1 MASPPYANSP
11 TALSPPYPTSA
22 PLPTTNKK
30 RASEGG
36 SQPSLKR
43 RKASTLSV
51 TSAAS
56 AHPLRQTSFPPD
68 GAGSPFPRSPSADTM
83 SVVSGS
89 QVSAP
94 PKKKRGRKPKNQTN
108 VETREQTP
116 SLVGGRAP
124 TTVSGTGAG
133 AEGQEDGGN
142 DDDDD
147 NDMRMA
153 LVDTTARTQEQKQE
167 EIRLRAMLV
176 ESFDPAQYDRYEL
189 WRAAKLTE
197 SVVKRVVN
205 ATVSQSV
212 PPNVALAVKSVSK
225 LFIGELIERAR
236 DVQGEWIKATGE
248 KQSEL
253 PTPPPVSKDENGE
266 ASQAAKEDRRGPLR
280 PDHLRE
286 AWRRYKMSGDGG
298 WVGIQGL
305 WHEQQSSGVERFPV
319 RTGGRR
325 IFK

>member
-1 MASPPYANSP
+1 MASPPYAHSP
-11 TALSPPYPTSA
+11 TALSPPYPSST
-22 PLPTTNKK
+22 PLPSKK
-30 RASEGG
+30 RPSDGG
-36 SQPSLKR
+36 SQASAKR

-51 TSAAS
+51 TSAS
-56 AHPLRQTSFPPD
+56 AHPLRQTSFPPE
-68 GAGSPFPRSPSADTM
+68 AGSPFPRSPSADNT
-83 SVVSGS
+83 SVISGS

-124 TTVSGTGAG
+124 TTVSGTGTAG
-133 AEGQEDGGN
+133 EGQEDGAN

-176 ESFDPAQYDRYEL
+176 ESFDPEQYDRYEL

-197 SVVKRVVN
+197 AVVKRVVN

-253 PTPPPVSKDENGE
+253 PTPPTTDENGE
-266 ASQAAKEDRRGPLR
+266 INQAAMDDKRGPLR

-305 WHEQQSSGVERFPV
+305 WHEQQNSSVERFPV

-325 IFK
+325 VFK

>member
-1 MASPPYANSP
+1 MASPPYSYSP
-11 TALSPPYPTSA
+11 TALSPPYPSSA
-22 PLPTTNKK
+22 QLPMSNKK
-30 RASEGG
+30 RASDAAPPG
-36 SQPSLKR
+36 SAKR

-51 TSAAS
+51 TSAS
-56 AHPLRQTSFPPD
+56 AHPLRQTSFPPE
-68 GAGSPFPRSPSADTM
+68 AGSPFPRSPSADNL

-89 QVSAP
+89 QAGAP

-108 VETREQTP
+108 VDTREQTP

-133 AEGQEDGGN
+133 AEGQEDAAN

-153 LVDTTARTQEQKQE
+153 LVDSTVRTQEQKQE

-176 ESFDPAQYDRYEL
+176 ESFDPEQYDRYEL

-248 KQSEL
+248 KQSEA
-253 PTPPPVSKDENGE
+253 PTPPPKDE
-266 ASQAAKEDRRGPLR
+266 ASQTQAAKEDRRGPLR

-305 WHEQQSSGVERFPV
+305 WHEQQQSGVERFPV

-325 IFK
+325 VFR

>member
-1 MASPPYANSP
+1 MASSPPYSYSP
-11 TALSPPYPTSA
+11 TALSPPYPSSA
-22 PLPTTNKK
+22 QLPMSNKK
-30 RASEGG
+30 RASDGAPPG
-36 SQPSLKR
+36 SAKR

-51 TSAAS
+51 TSAA
-56 AHPLRQTSFPPD
+56 AHPLRQTSFPPE
-68 GAGSPFPRSPSADTM
+68 ARSPFPRSPSADNL
-83 SVVSGS
+83 SVVSGT
-89 QVSAP
+89 QVSGP

-108 VETREQTP
+108 VEAREQTP

-133 AEGQEDGGN
+133 AEGQEDGAN
-142 DDDDD
+142 DEDDD

-153 LVDTTARTQEQKQE
+153 LVDSTVRTQEQKQE

-176 ESFDPAQYDRYEL
+176 ESFDPEQYDRYEQ
-189 WRAAKLTE
+189 WRAAKLTDA
-197 SVVKRVVN
+197 VVKRVVN

-248 KQSEL
+248 KQSEA
-253 PTPPPVSKDENGE
+253 PTPPPKDE
-266 ASQAAKEDRRGPLR
+266 ASQFQAGKDDRRGPLR

-298 WVGIQGL
+298 WAGIQGL
-305 WHEQQSSGVERFPV
+305 WHEQQQSGVERFPV

-325 IFK
+325 VF

>member
-1 MASPPYANSP
+1 MASPPYSYSP
-11 TALSPPYPTSA
+11 TALSPPYPSSA
-22 PLPTTNKK
+22 QLPMSNKK
-30 RASEGG
+30 RASDGAPAG
-36 SQPSLKR
+36 SAKR

-51 TSAAS
+51 TSAA
-56 AHPLRQTSFPPD
+56 AHPLRQTSFPPE
-68 GAGSPFPRSPSADTM
+68 AGSPFPRSPSADNL

-116 SLVGGRAP
+116 SL
-124 TTVSGTGAG
+124 
-133 AEGQEDGGN
+133 
-142 DDDDD
+142 
-147 NDMRMA
+147 
-153 LVDTTARTQEQKQE
+153 
-167 EIRLRAMLV
+167 
-176 ESFDPAQYDRYEL
+176 YDRYEL

-248 KQSEL
+248 KQSEA
-253 PTPPPVSKDENGE
+253 PTPPPKDE
-266 ASQAAKEDRRGPLR
+266 ASQTQAAKEDRRGPLR

-305 WHEQQSSGVERFPV
+305 WHEQQQSGVERFPV

-325 IFK
+325 IFR

>member
-1 MASPPYANSP
+1 MASPPYAYSP
-11 TALSPPYPTSA
+11 TALSPPYPSSA
-22 PLPTTNKK
+22 QLPMSSKK
-30 RASEGG
+30 RASDGA
-36 SQPSLKR
+36 SQPSVKR

-51 TSAAS
+51 TSAA
-56 AHPLRQTSFPPD
+56 AHPLRQTSFPPE
-68 GAGSPFPRSPSADTM
+68 AGSPFARSPSADTM

-124 TTVSGTGAG
+124 TTVSVTGTG
-133 AEGQEDGGN
+133 AEGQEEGAN

-147 NDMRMA
+147 NDMQMA
-153 LVDTTARTQEQKQE
+153 LVDATARTQEQKQE

-176 ESFDPAQYDRYEL
+176 ESFDPDQYDRFEA

-225 LFIGELIERAR
+225 LFIGDLIEKAR

-253 PTPPPVSKDENGE
+253 PTPPPKDDG
-266 ASQAAKEDRRGPLR
+266 SQSRAAMEDKRGPLR

-286 AWRRYKMSGDGG
+286 AWRRYKMSGEGG

-319 RTGGRR
+319 RTGGRQ
-325 IFK
+325 IFR